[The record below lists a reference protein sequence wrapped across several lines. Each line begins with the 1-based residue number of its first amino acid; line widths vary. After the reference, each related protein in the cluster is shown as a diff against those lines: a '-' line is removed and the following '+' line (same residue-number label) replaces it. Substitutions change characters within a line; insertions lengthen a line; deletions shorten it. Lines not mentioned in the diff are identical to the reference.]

1 MSGKI
6 VVIELLPELL
16 STNQIAGFQKVQYL
30 KNELRNEDYF
40 LYVSHNSI
48 GTCLTQVSMPKLV
61 QNDKRAIYLE
71 DKMKDPMKSLLPV
84 PISPSDGQFNIFLR
98 SQ

>member
-6 VVIELLPELL
+6 IVIELLPELL

-30 KNELRNEDYF
+30 KYELRNEDYF
-40 LYVSHNSI
+40 LHVSHNSI

-71 DKMKDPMKSLLPV
+71 DKMKDLMKSLLPF

-98 SQ
+98 SH